1 MNSIK
6 YACSLNNQGVDL
18 LVAGDS
24 VSALEF
30 LQSAQKLLKEALF
43 ELETV
48 TTSCSGVTLSNE
60 GATLPFFESPAAL
73 PGLEDTEFYI
83 YHHGIH
89 MITNTTNGVI
99 TRESEEMLSLYNAI
113 VLFNL
118 ALAFHHDGSLG
129 REQSLKT
136 AALLYGM
143 TVQLLARSN
152 NPDDISATI
161 LTLLALNNKAQIH
174 YDQCEYIQSIDCMLI
189 VSEIILDSADG
200 LRSALNPKDVEGLM
214 LNIILMNAPTAA
226 PAA

>member
-30 LQSAQKLLKEALF
+30 LQSARKLLKEALF
-43 ELETV
+43 ELET
-48 TTSCSGVTLSNE
+48 TSCSGMTLSNGE
-60 GATLPFFESPAAL
+60 ETLPFFESPAAL

-83 YHHGIH
+83 YDHGIR
-89 MITNTTNGVI
+89 MITNTTNG
-99 TRESEEMLSLYNAI
+99 ESEEMLSLYSAI

-136 AALLYGM
+136 AALVYGM

-152 NPDDISATI
+152 MPDDISATI

>member
-60 GATLPFFESPAAL
+60 DATLPFFESPAAL

-174 YDQCEYIQSIDCMLI
+174 YDQCEYNHSIDCMLI

-214 LNIILMNAPTAA
+214 LNSILMNAPTAA